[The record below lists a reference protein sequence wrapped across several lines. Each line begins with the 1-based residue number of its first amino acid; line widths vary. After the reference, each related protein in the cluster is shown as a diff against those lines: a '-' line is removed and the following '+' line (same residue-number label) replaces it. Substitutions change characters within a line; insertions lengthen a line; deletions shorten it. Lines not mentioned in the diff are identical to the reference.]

1 VTFERCDSYIGV
13 LIDDLITRGVS
24 EPYRMFTSR
33 SEFRLS
39 LRADNADERL
49 TPAGLALGCVGSER
63 AGRFEAFQAAYAALR
78 DKLGALSLTPREAAQ
93 YGIQLNQD
101 GVRRSAFQLLSYP
114 GQSLP
119 ALSRIWP
126 ELGGVP
132 DALAERVTVDATYAV
147 YLDRQERDIAAFRRD
162 EAVALPAGI
171 DFRGIAGLSTEIRA
185 KLDQI
190 RPATLGHAARIEGI
204 TPAALT
210 LLAAHARGRR
220 SVPADKMAAADQ

>member
-1 VTFERCDSYIGV
+1 
-13 LIDDLITRGVS
+13 
-24 EPYRMFTSR
+24 MFTSR

-49 TPAGLALGCVGSER
+49 TPVGLALGCVGPER
-63 AGRFEAFQAAYAALR
+63 AGRFEAFRDAYAALR
-78 DKLGALSLTPREAAQ
+78 EKLEALSLTPSEAARH
-93 YGIQLNQD
+93 GIQLKQD

-119 ALSRIWP
+119 ALARIWP
-126 ELGGVP
+126 ELGSVP
-132 DALAERVTVDATYAV
+132 DALAERVSVDAAYAV
-147 YLDRQERDIAAFRRD
+147 YLDRQERDVAAFRRD
-162 EAVALPAGI
+162 ESVALPAGI
-171 DFRGIAGLSTEIRA
+171 DFSGIAGLSTEIRA
-185 KLDQI
+185 KLDHI

-220 SVPADKMAAADQ
+220 PPATADEVAAHQ